1 MIKHVL
7 KQMKSFPGGLGD
19 KMEDWVELMHHQT
32 VQRLRLRFRTVKCFA
47 KRAKEMTRMIQMHSH
62 PEINEQI
69 RELRRGRQRPNDQ

>member
-47 KRAKEMTRMIQMHSH
+47 KRAKGH